1 MNVNKKNLTNQK
13 DEDYVVGIGSA
24 NVDIYGKSLIGLKPK
39 YDPPSK
45 IMTSVGGVTRNV
57 LCNLSSLNIHTKLLT
72 TLGEDIFGS
81 MIIEDCLKNNID
93 VNNIVKIKNES
104 SGVFIQILD
113 SKNDMHMALCD
124 MSVNKNITV
133 EYLKNNGDILQKA
146 KIIFF
151 DPSLPIES
159 IEYLI
164 NLFGVK
170 IYLDP
175 ISDEY
180 EKKIIPYINKIF
192 ALNPNKTELE
202 ILSDIKINSE
212 DDLNKACDKLIKIG
226 IKKLYVTLGD
236 KGALFYSKEKKIRK
250 QFKPV
255 EDMINAS
262 GTGDSFFATIM
273 FGNINKLKE
282 ERSLELGMAAGILAV
297 KSKETVSPE
306 LSIENLKRI
315 IFEEKT
321 KI

>member
-1 MNVNKKNLTNQK
+1 MKFLEDVRI
-13 DEDYVVGIGSA
+13 EDYVVGIGSA

-57 LCNLSSLNIHTKLLT
+57 LCNLSSLNIHTKLIT

-133 EYLKNNGDILQKA
+133 EYLKSNGDILQKA

-262 GTGDSFFATIM
+262 GAGDSFFATIM

-282 ERSLELGMAAGILAV
+282 EESLELGMAAGILAF

-306 LSIENLKRI
+306 LSIENLKRVV
-315 IFEEKT
+315 FEEKT